1 MLDYC
6 MCVVLDVEEPCTR
19 CSFGMAWALETA
31 SAALT
36 PASDLTPAGVRMAA
50 AETNWHG

>member
-1 MLDYC
+1 MHKVQFWHGLGSG
-6 MCVVLDVEEPCTR
+6 VTSV
-19 CSFGMAWALETA
+19 ETA

-36 PASDLTPAGVRMAA
+36 PASDVIPAGVRMPA